1 MKRFMCMFFAL
12 FMCLGFAGGLA
23 GCKGEGDSPPAQ
35 TEKITPR
42 VEETI
47 PPRETAPAPA
57 ERQPQG
63 TEVTKVAGA
72 ISTVNPDTGKVRVI
86 EKKSGKTVTLT
97 AGSDVDLKDFSV
109 GDQVVVEYTPRDMVI
124 RSITK

>member
-47 PPRETAPAPA
+47 PPRETPPAPA

-63 TEVTKVAGA
+63 EQGGGGA
-72 ISTVNPDTGKVRVI
+72 VSK
-86 EKKSGKTVTLT
+86 
-97 AGSDVDLKDFSV
+97 
-109 GDQVVVEYTPRDMVI
+109 
-124 RSITK
+124 

>member
-23 GCKGEGDSPPAQ
+23 GCKGEDSPPAV
-35 TEKITPR
+35 TEKITPQ

-47 PPRETAPAPA
+47 PTSPAPA

-63 TEVTKVAGA
+63 EQEGGGA
-72 ISTVNPDTGKVRVI
+72 VSK
-86 EKKSGKTVTLT
+86 
-97 AGSDVDLKDFSV
+97 
-109 GDQVVVEYTPRDMVI
+109 
-124 RSITK
+124 